1 MKKLTLSEA
10 QIREILSQLAGVHD
24 EDGSFDIDIEL
35 DGITINAKG
44 SIELDGYIED
54 DYHCGYMN
62 GTGAWVETYRSAS
75 VEVRAFDEDGEVE
88 IDIEIENEIY
98 KYLNAA

>member
-10 QIREILSQLAGVHD
+10 QKREIMSRLAEVHD
-24 EDGSFDIDIEL
+24 EDGGFDIEIEL

-44 SIELDGYIED
+44 SIELDGYKEY
-54 DYHCGYMN
+54 DYFN

-75 VEVRAFDEDGEVE
+75 VELTAFDEDGEVE

>member
-10 QIREILSQLAGVHD
+10 QKREIMSRLAEVHGENGD
-24 EDGSFDIDIEL
+24 FDLDIEL
-35 DGITINAKG
+35 DSITINVKG
-44 SIELDGYIED
+44 SIELDGYEENS
-54 DYHCGYMN
+54 YFN

-75 VEVRAFDEDGEVE
+75 VDVKAFDEDGEVE

>member
-10 QIREILSQLAGVHD
+10 QKREIMSRLAEVHD
-24 EDGSFDIDIEL
+24 EDGGFDIEIEL

-44 SIELDGYIED
+44 SIELDGYKED
-54 DYHCGYMN
+54 GYFN

-75 VEVRAFDEDGEVE
+75 VELTAFDEDGEVE
-88 IDIEIENEIY
+88 IGIEIENEIY

>member
-44 SIELDGYIED
+44 SIELDGYKED
-54 DYHCGYMN
+54 DYFN

-75 VEVRAFDEDGEVE
+75 VELTAFDEDGEVE
-88 IDIEIENEIY
+88 IGIEIENEIY

>member
-10 QIREILSQLAGVHD
+10 QKREIMSRLAEVHD
-24 EDGSFDIDIEL
+24 EDGGFDIEIEL

-44 SIELDGYIED
+44 SIELDGYKED
-54 DYHCGYMN
+54 DYFN

-75 VEVRAFDEDGEVE
+75 VELTAFDEDGEVE
-88 IDIEIENEIY
+88 IGIEIENEIY

>member
-10 QIREILSQLAGVHD
+10 QKHEIMSRLAEVHD
-24 EDGSFDIDIEL
+24 EDGGVDIEIEL

-44 SIELDGYIED
+44 SIELDGYKED
-54 DYHCGYMN
+54 DYFN

-75 VEVRAFDEDGEVE
+75 VELTAFDEDGEVE
-88 IDIEIENEIY
+88 IGIEIENEIY

>member
-10 QIREILSQLAGVHD
+10 QKHEIMSRLAEVHD
-24 EDGSFDIDIEL
+24 EEGSFDIEIEL
-35 DGITINAKG
+35 DGIAINAKG
-44 SIELDGYIED
+44 SIELDGYKED
-54 DYHCGYMN
+54 DYFN

-75 VEVRAFDEDGEVE
+75 VELTAFDEDGEVE
-88 IDIEIENEIY
+88 IGIEIENEIY